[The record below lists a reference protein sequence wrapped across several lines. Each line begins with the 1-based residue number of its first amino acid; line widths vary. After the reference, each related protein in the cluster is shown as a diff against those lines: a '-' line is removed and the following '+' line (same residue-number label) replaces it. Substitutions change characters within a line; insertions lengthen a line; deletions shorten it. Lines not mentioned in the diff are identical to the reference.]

1 MWAWPESDRIKSARW
16 VNSIH
21 RSQPREL
28 ASVYSRTALSVGDM
42 LARGIIYEYEDG
54 GRYVGEWDK
63 NASNGYG
70 VCTGP
75 RGHGVYEGLWEK
87 GYQVSGVYSW
97 PNGMRYMGP
106 WSDNMREGTGREE
119 RPDGTEYSG
128 DFTQG
133 VRGPYGVSKLPNGV
147 YRGTWSNGA
156 QDGEGV
162 ERYLDGG
169 RCQ

>member
-1 MWAWPESDRIKSARW
+1 
-16 VNSIH
+16 
-21 RSQPREL
+21 
-28 ASVYSRTALSVGDM
+28 M

-63 NASNGYG
+63 DASNGYG

-75 RGHGVYEGLWEK
+75 RGHGVYEGAWEH
-87 GYQVSGVYSW
+87 GFQVSGVYTW
-97 PNGMRYMGP
+97 PNGMKYMGP
-106 WSDNMREGTGREE
+106 WSSNMREGTGKEE

-128 DFTQG
+128 DFTHG
-133 VRGPYGVSKLPNGV
+133 SRGPYGVSRLPNGV

-169 RCQ
+169 KLEDNRGLILKSHG